1 MKEPV
6 IIIFKSQK
14 FGDVEGYLT
23 FNSNNKT
30 LVDLINNSIVAKI
43 KEYSKDPSMKFDTN
57 YYCDLYL
64 DGSVKTKDGTRC
76 KFYDPELNYSVG
88 DETSS
93 YLKIEISNDKDEIE
107 FNIKVSGKRYF
118 EKLDIMEFIELLK
131 SGSVCNMSAKHTI
144 LLDNIVFSLFHLT
157 PSISENYNP
166 WNPPYKQS
174 GWGFGSNMKI

>member
-57 YYCDLYL
+57 YYCNLYL
-64 DGSVKTKDGTRC
+64 DGSVKTKDGTRF

-88 DETSS
+88 DESAS

-131 SGSVCNMSAKHTI
+131 SGSVCNMSTEDTI
-144 LLDNIVFSLFHLT
+144 LLNNIVSSLFHLM
-157 PSISENYNP
+157 PKYDSRSDRWSLP
-166 WNPPYKQS
+166 S
-174 GWGFGSNMKI
+174 GWKRF